1 MDESQEVTDVA
12 THRRR
17 WLGVGGLLGAGVL
30 AGAILAGTGI
40 AGAASSSSTSSGAQ
54 ASTSAPAHMG
64 GDPAAMTHG
73 PGEALLRGA
82 DASTVTSAAEAA
94 VPGATDIRVESD
106 SNGGA
111 TYEAHMQKADGS
123 YVTVR
128 FDANLKVTG
137 TIDGFGP
144 GGPGAGST
152 P

>member
-1 MDESQEVTDVA
+1 MNESHEVTGAA
-12 THRRR
+12 TRRR

-40 AGAASSSSTSSGAQ
+40 AGAASSSSASSGAQ

-73 PGEALLRGA
+73 PGETLLTGA
-82 DASTVTSAAEAA
+82 DASAVTTAAQAA
-94 VPGATDIRVESD
+94 VQGATVIRVETD

-123 YVTVR
+123 YVTVQ
-128 FDANLKVTG
+128 FDGNLKVTG
-137 TIDGFGP
+137 TIDGFGA
-144 GGPGAGST
+144 GGPSAGST

>member
-1 MDESQEVTDVA
+1 
-12 THRRR
+12 
-17 WLGVGGLLGAGVL
+17 
-30 AGAILAGTGI
+30 
-40 AGAASSSSTSSGAQ
+40 
-54 ASTSAPAHMG
+54 MG

-73 PGEALLRGA
+73 PGERLLTGS
-82 DASTVTSAAEAA
+82 DASAITTAAEAA
-94 VPGATDIRVESD
+94 VPGATVIRVETD

-123 YVTVR
+123 YVTVQ